1 MKKIILPLAVLL
13 LILALLS
20 CGENGQKTEK
30 KTYAGDGWSAV
41 YKP

>member
-1 MKKIILPLAVLL
+1 MKRFLSAALL
-13 LILALLS
+13 LTALLLLVS
-20 CGENGQKTEK
+20 CGQTPAETEK

>member
-1 MKKIILPLAVLL
+1 MRRVILPLAVLL
-13 LILALLS
+13 LLVTLIS
-20 CGENGQKTEK
+20 CGEQPMETEK